1 MKDRVR
7 PEVGKERNAIYRAV
21 FDELANAYRQKFIGM
36 TLPVL
41 WELTTQLDEQGWQME
56 GHTGNYLRV
65 KAMAPAPRWNEMD
78 QVELFENSSGMVH
91 GVIRKMG

>member
-1 MKDRVR
+1 
-7 PEVGKERNAIYRAV
+7 
-21 FDELANAYRQKFIGM
+21 
-36 TLPVL
+36 
-41 WELTTQLDEQGWQME
+41 ME